1 MPRRGPRLASLQ
13 CLHMREALQIMAVED
28 EPAVAQILAVILGGP
43 MAKVTRAADGW
54 EALIKVAAT
63 PQPFDLIITDH
74 RMPRMGGLE
83 LVRRLRSR
91 NFKGKIM
98 VLSAHLSDED
108 IQGYEALRVNL
119 MMSKP
124 FDFEE
129 IQNAVA
135 VLTKG
140 ASVAIAA

>member
-1 MPRRGPRLASLQ
+1 
-13 CLHMREALQIMAVED
+13 MAVED

>member
-1 MPRRGPRLASLQ
+1 MTKSLQ
-13 CLHMREALQIMAVED
+13 ILAVED
-28 EPAVAQILAVILGGP
+28 EKAVAQILAVVLGGP
-43 MAKVTRAADGW
+43 AAKVTRAADGW
-54 EALIKVAAT
+54 EALIKVAASE
-63 PQPFDLIITDH
+63 QPFDLVITDH

-83 LVRRLRSR
+83 LVRTLRAR
-91 NFKGKIM
+91 DFKGKIL

-108 IQGYEALRVNL
+108 IQAYEQFGVDM

-124 FDFEE
+124 FDFAE

-140 ASVAIAA
+140 ASVAVAAA